1 MSNNRQ
7 YAIPDEHGNDKDL
20 SRQVIAVAHDRPV
33 GFQATPH
40 KHFRAQLVF
49 ASDGV
54 MRVSTDSATWI
65 VPPQQAVW
73 VPAGVTHSVINE
85 SAVAFR
91 TLYLHPRVAA
101 ELPSS
106 CCVLSVTPL
115 LRELILY
122 LVALPNDSGC
132 ELSKKL
138 MAVIPELLN
147 TLKSEPLQLPL
158 PEDRRLQII
167 TNHLMSDPSDNRS
180 LKEWSELAGASQST
194 IERLF
199 NRELGMGFLNWR
211 QGLRLLSAI
220 YMLSD
225 DVPVTTIAYELGYTS
240 TSAFIAMFRKRLG
253 QPPRQYMQSH
263 KMGSRHY
270 TQSHQAD

>member
-1 MSNNRQ
+1 MSSNRQ
-7 YAIPDEHGNDKDL
+7 NVIPDEHGDDEDL
-20 SRQVIAVAHDRPV
+20 SRQVIAVAHDRPI
-33 GFQATPH
+33 GFRATPH

-49 ASDGV
+49 ASNGV

-73 VPAGVTHSVINE
+73 VPAGVTHSVIND

-91 TLYLHPRVAA
+91 TLYLHPRVAD

-106 CCVLSVTPL
+106 CYVVSVTPL

-122 LVALPNDSGC
+122 MVALQDDSGC
-132 ELSKKL
+132 ELSNRL
-138 MAVIPELLN
+138 IAVIPELLK
-147 TLKSEPLQLPL
+147 TLKPEPLQLPL
-158 PEDRRLQII
+158 PEDRRLQMI

-180 LKEWSELAGASQST
+180 LIEWSELAGASQST

-199 NRELGMGFLNWR
+199 KRELGMGFLNWR

-225 DVPVTTIAYELGYTS
+225 DVPVTTIAYELGYAS
-240 TSAFIAMFRKRLG
+240 TSAFIAMFRRKLG
-253 QPPRQYMQSH
+253 QPPKQYMQSY
-263 KMGSRHY
+263 KMG
-270 TQSHQAD
+270 